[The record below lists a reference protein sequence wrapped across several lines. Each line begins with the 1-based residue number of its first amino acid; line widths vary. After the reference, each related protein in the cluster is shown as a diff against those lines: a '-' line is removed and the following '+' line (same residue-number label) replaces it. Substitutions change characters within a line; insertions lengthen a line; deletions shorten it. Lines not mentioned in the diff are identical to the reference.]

1 MALSTDSPTTGKPQ
15 ESPDS
20 SPILVNLLLA
30 VAAGALT
37 IAAVAAVGWY
47 LSATS
52 LDLDK
57 LSPSERRSLAE
68 KMLEISPGIY
78 LRTWFQPEIAYV
90 LKRDADLEAWDDTFH
105 SNEIGYRTGPVEKRK
120 GTFRIVC
127 VGDSWTYGMGI
138 KEEESFPK
146 VLERLANAYSGS
158 DRQVET
164 FTLALPGYNTINQLA
179 AFWFYFDQLEA
190 DAVVLVPSS
199 NDNSSSPQILPNGA
213 LGIVSGPRG
222 DEFGDPH
229 NVQYRLLLICNSYRY
244 LQRWQHC
251 FSLLRATEQQLQQHE
266 IPVAFFFLAR
276 WDTNTVHRFIGEAGI
291 ESPYTVVAPKLTLN
305 EWLTDLP
312 NPHGNITANKVYGQL
327 LYRLLSRRL
336 GWQPLPASAL
346 HPEAADLPLFAAPP
360 EGADWKAETDRMFLA
375 RVRRV
380 IPESFNAGASELAQW
395 AGPGDIETGAFGR
408 ATTLLIS
415 SAPNARR
422 VRIRVRRLQT
432 LHGIYPLKLTAAIPS
447 ANGGTQVTTTIP
459 ATGSNYHE
467 LTLPIPEDL
476 EPGVVLD
483 IVLTADRVAVEPGT
497 ETALSVAVDT
507 IEQLP

>member
-1 MALSTDSPTTGKPQ
+1 LSSDNPATDKPQ
-15 ESPDS
+15 LIPES
-20 SPILVNLLLA
+20 SPLLVNLLLA

-47 LSATS
+47 ISSTS

-78 LRTWFQPEIAYV
+78 LRAWFQPEIAYV
-90 LKRDADLEAWDDTFH
+90 LKRDADLQAWNDTFH
-105 SNEIGYRTGPVEKRK
+105 SNEIGYRTGSVEKRT
-120 GTFRIVC
+120 GTYRIVC

-138 KEEESFPK
+138 KEEESFAK
-146 VLERLANAYSGS
+146 VLERLANTYSGS
-158 DRQVET
+158 DRQIEA

-179 AFWFYFDQLEA
+179 AFWYYYDQLDA

-199 NDNSSSPQILPNGA
+199 NDNSSSPQVLPNGA

-244 LQRWQHC
+244 LQRWRHS

-312 NPHGNITANKVYGQL
+312 NPHGNASANEVYAQL
-327 LYRLLSRRL
+327 LYRLLSQRL
-336 GWQPLPASAL
+336 GWQQLPASAV
-346 HPEAADLPLFAAPP
+346 HPEAADLPLFAGPP
-360 EGADWKAETDRMFLA
+360 EGVDWRAETDRMFLA

-380 IPESFNAGASELAQW
+380 IPESFQAGTSKLAQW
-395 AGPGDIETGAFGR
+395 AGPGDIQTGAFGR

-415 SAPNARR
+415 HAPDARR
-422 VRIRVRRLQT
+422 IRIRLRRLQS
-432 LHGIYPLKLTAAIPS
+432 LHGIYPLRLTAAIPS
-447 ANGGTQVTTTIP
+447 ANGGTRVTTTIP
-459 ATGSNYHE
+459 ANGANYHE
-467 LTLPIPEDL
+467 LTVAIPEDL
-476 EPGVVLD
+476 DPGVVLD
-483 IVLTADRVAVEPGT
+483 IVLTADRIAVEPGT
-497 ETALSVAVDT
+497 DNALSVAVDT
-507 IEQLP
+507 IKQEP